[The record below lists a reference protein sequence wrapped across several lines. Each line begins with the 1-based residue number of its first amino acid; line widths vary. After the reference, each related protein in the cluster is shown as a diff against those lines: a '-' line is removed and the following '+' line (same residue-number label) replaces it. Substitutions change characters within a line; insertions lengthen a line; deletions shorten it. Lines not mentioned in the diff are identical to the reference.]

1 MEFSVLIPVR
11 DAAETLP
18 TALRSVVRQTDERWE
33 CVVVDDGSRDA
44 TAGVVRGF
52 AATDSRIRLIEAPR
66 TGLVPALNAGLDAC
80 RGRIVVRLD
89 ADDWMHRRRLEEQG
103 RRLLGRP
110 QLSALGTHVRCFPRR
125 RLGEGMRAYER
136 WINHLGDER
145 AVRRDAFIEC
155 PIAHPTLAIRRDC
168 LAGYRYRDEGW
179 PEDWDLILRLLEDG
193 RRVGVLPRR
202 RVAWRRGPDN
212 LSQCDPRYSVAA
224 FTRCRAHFL
233 ARSFLSAPTYLLW
246 GYGATGRALRA
257 ALAEEGREPAG
268 IVELHPGRIGNRIH
282 GAPVFP
288 PQELPRHAGPPIVAS
303 VAGQANRT
311 LVRRAL
317 AAMGFTELVDF
328 VCAA

>member
-1 MEFSVLIPVR
+1 MEFSVLIPAR
-11 DAAETLP
+11 DAAATLP
-18 TALRSVVRQTDERWE
+18 AALRSVARQTDGRWE

-44 TAGVVRGF
+44 TAAVVRN
-52 AATDSRIRLIEAPR
+52 AASADPRVRLVETPR
-66 TGLVPALNAGLDAC
+66 TGLVAALNAGLDAC

-103 RRLLGRP
+103 RRFVERP
-110 QLSALGTHVRCFPRR
+110 DLAALGTHVRCFPRH

-136 WINHLGDER
+136 WINHLRDEQT
-145 AVRRDAFIEC
+145 VRRDAFIEC
-155 PIAHPTLAIRRDC
+155 PVAHPTLAIRREC
-168 LAGYRYRDEGW
+168 LAEYRYRDEGW

-193 RRVGVLPRR
+193 RQVGVLPRR

-212 LSQCDPRYSVAA
+212 LSQRDPRYSVEA

-233 ARSFLSAPTYLLW
+233 ARGFLTAPTYLLW
-246 GYGATGRALRA
+246 GYGATGRGLRA
-257 ALAEEGREPAG
+257 ALAAEGREPAG
-268 IVELHPGRIGNRIH
+268 IVELHPGRIGNLIH

-288 PQELPRHAGPPIVAS
+288 PEELPRHAGPPIVVS
-303 VAGQANRT
+303 VAGQENRT

-317 AAMGFTELVDF
+317 VSMGFSELVDF